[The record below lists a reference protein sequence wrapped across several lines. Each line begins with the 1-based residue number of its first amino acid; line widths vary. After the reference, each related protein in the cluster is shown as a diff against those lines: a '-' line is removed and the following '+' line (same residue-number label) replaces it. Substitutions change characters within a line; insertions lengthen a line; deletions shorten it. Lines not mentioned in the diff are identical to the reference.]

1 MPCGSFHLH
10 FGTCLIERRA
20 HCYSALTGPQVLG
33 SQSLVSPV
41 PFPAFRWVRGSDLE
55 SLGLGRSQVANTS
68 ISMLTTIFQHHT
80 RPQSNSPSFS

>member
-41 PFPAFRWVRGSDLE
+41 PLPAFRWVRGSDLE
-55 SLGLGRSQVANTS
+55 SLCLCWQLGTFPTL
-68 ISMLTTIFQHHT
+68 SMLITIFQHHT